1 MEKSDRCDELQELIE
16 TLFLLREELSSKD
29 IREDLDDIIEKYN
42 DEYER
47 LDKELA
53 EEEKE
58 NLDYLNKEYMR
69 DAI

>member
-47 LDKELA
+47 LDKC
-53 EEEKE
+53 
-58 NLDYLNKEYMR
+58 
-69 DAI
+69 

>member
-16 TLFLLREELSSKD
+16 TLFLLRKELSSED